1 MNKFIFN
8 KYNYVMREF
17 EDLIYEHV
25 RLVPLGMVSTFGEL
39 ARAVGNNVQV
49 SYIVNILKKVQDI
62 TYIPTHRIVTGNG
75 ELSSSFVDGGKR
87 GQKKLLRFE
96 GVIVKK
102 NKVDLSK
109 YGFYFWWFKFDS
121 KLEIIFL
128 LIDWGADNG
137 SR

>member
-1 MNKFIFN
+1 
-8 KYNYVMREF
+8 MREF

-109 YGFYFWWFKFDS
+109 YGFYFW
-121 KLEIIFL
+121 
-128 LIDWGADNG
+128 
-137 SR
+137 